1 MLYLCYSLFIFM
13 IVMYSNAAVC
23 KLLKVDIDR
32 YKYQSLTGLRGLCA
46 VMVIVSHTFWRW
58 GSDSS
63 DYWSLD
69 KFQGQFIK
77 DVAAQM
83 GPLAVSFF
91 FILSGFLFFRFAQK
105 PNKSFF
111 HFFKDRFLRLYPAI
125 LMSILLIVVFVWL
138 INKDGFLSR
147 CSLQFLK
154 IFPTPFG
161 PSYDE
166 YICDYKIA
174 TLNSGVLW
182 SLVWEIRL
190 YLFIPALFLLLKY
203 IKPMWVNIGIIATI
217 LALIVIKVIDHNEAS
232 YMLLFAC
239 GFISASIE
247 KRVELGAK
255 SFIIGCIMFAL
266 MFLTIKEPYYSPWY
280 VVALF
285 FIFYPIMKGFNLG
298 NLFNNDKMQYLGMTS
313 FSLYLNHGLTQF
325 IAKTYF
331 VSYGGIVWQ
340 IASALMIGVAAPFLY
355 KYVERKFYK

>member
-23 KLLKVDIDR
+23 RLLKIDIDR

-69 KFQGQFIK
+69 KFEGSFIK

-105 PNKSFF
+105 PNKSFL

-125 LMSILLIVVFVWL
+125 LMSIFLIVSFVWL
-138 INKDGFLSR
+138 INKEGFLSK

-161 PSYDE
+161 PGYDE

-190 YLFIPALFLLLKY
+190 YLFIPALFVFLKY
-203 IKPMWVNIGIIATI
+203 IKTMCINVGIVAII
-217 LALIVIKVIDHNEAS
+217 LALMIFKIISYNDAS
-232 YMLLFAC
+232 FMLLFAC
-239 GFISASIE
+239 GFISASVE
-247 KRVELGAK
+247 KRVELGGK
-255 SFIIGCIMFAL
+255 SFIAGCILFVGL
-266 MFLTIKEPYYSPWY
+266 FLTIKEPYYSPWY
-280 VVALF
+280 VIALF
-285 FIFYPIMKGFNLG
+285 FIFYPIMKGFNPG
-298 NLFNNDKMQYLGMTS
+298 NVFNNDNMQYLGMTS

-331 VSYGGIVWQ
+331 VSYGGIIWQ
-340 IASALMIGVAAPFLY
+340 IVSALMIGITAPFLY

>member
-13 IVMYSNAAVC
+13 IIMYSNAAVC
-23 KLLKVDIDR
+23 KLLKIDIDR

-58 GSDSS
+58 GSDSA

-105 PNKSFF
+105 PNKSFL

-125 LMSILLIVVFVWL
+125 LMSIFLMISFVWL
-138 INKDGFLSR
+138 INKEGFLSK

-154 IFPTPFG
+154 IFPTAFG
-161 PSYDE
+161 PGYDE

-190 YLFIPALFLLLKY
+190 YLFIPLLFLFLKY
-203 IKPMWVNIGIIATI
+203 AKPMWVNIGLITIIFTLMI
-217 LALIVIKVIDHNEAS
+217 FKIINHNEAS

-239 GFISASIE
+239 GFISAAIE
-247 KRVELGAK
+247 KKVDLGAK
-255 SFIIGCIMFAL
+255 SFIMGCVLFVL
-266 MFLTIKEPYYSPWY
+266 MFLIIKEPYYSPWY

-285 FIFYPIMKGFNLG
+285 FIFYPIMKGFNPG
-298 NLFNNDKMQYLGMTS
+298 NVFNNDKMQYLGMTS

-340 IASALMIGVAAPFLY
+340 IVSALMIGVAAPFLY